1 MRQFILLALI
11 LSVTACTR
19 EQPARRGTI
28 RVEANGFEAREPDIA
43 AVCLSAVGE
52 LQRFCP
58 ELPTENVV
66 IVRGTKGPITLF
78 QRNDRREVVVRLDT
92 GKTFWSQYSYQVAH
106 EFGHVHCGFQPG
118 PTHNQWFEE
127 SVCETASLFCLRAM
141 AKTWRTKPPYPNW
154 ASYAPSLAK
163 YADDVIAK
171 RTYKDEFTSKGLARF
186 YRDHEA
192 EFRTNATERELNGAI
207 ALALLPYLEEKPSR
221 WAAFRWLNATARPD
235 DEPFAAY
242 LRRWEANTPA
252 EHQETVRGVR
262 KLFGL

>member
-1 MRQFILLALI
+1 MRPLTLLL
-11 LSVTACTR
+11 LSVTAGTTAADA
-19 EQPARRGTI
+19 PARRGSI

-52 LQRFCP
+52 LQKFCP

-78 QRNDRREVVVRLDT
+78 QRNARGEVVVKLDT

-106 EFGHVHCGFQPG
+106 EFGHVHCGFRPG
-118 PTHNQWFEE
+118 PQHNQWFEE

-141 AKTWRTKPPYPNW
+141 AKTWSTKPPYPHW
-154 ASYAPSLAK
+154 ASYAPALAK

-171 RTYKDEFTSKGLARF
+171 RTYKAEFEAKGLARF
-186 YRDHEA
+186 YREHAA
-192 EFRTNATERELNGAI
+192 EFRAKSTERELNGAI
-207 ALALLPYLEEKPSR
+207 ALALLPYLEEKPER
-221 WAAFRWLNATARPD
+221 WAAFRWLNATPRPD
-235 DEPFAAY
+235 DESFAAF
-242 LRRWEANTPA
+242 LRRWEQHTPK
-252 EHQETVRGVR
+252 EHQATVLGIR